1 MLLTVDI
8 GNTHITLGGFEQETL
23 VFVAN
28 LLTGPYR
35 TEDQYAVE
43 LLQIMNLHHT
53 EPEEVD
59 GVVISSVV
67 PEVSAPI
74 QRALAHICGVQP
86 LLLGPGVKTGLNILI
101 DNPAQLGTDLVAD
114 AVAAIAKYPLP
125 CVIFDLG
132 TATTVSFLDK
142 NGNYLGGMICAGVN
156 IMLHALTTQTA
167 LLPHISLQ
175 NPNHFIGKNTV
186 QCMQS
191 GLLYGTAAML
201 DGLAARFATELHE
214 PPTLIATGGMAN
226 LVMQNCVSPFIVD
239 KHLLLDGLRLIYEKN
254 RKKPQAPR
262 SKQE

>member
-1 MLLTVDI
+1 M
-8 GNTHITLGGFEQETL
+8 GGFEQESL
-23 VFVAN
+23 LFVAN

-43 LLQIMNLHHT
+43 LLQIMNLHCA
-53 EPEEVD
+53 ELKDVD
-59 GVVISSVV
+59 GIVISSVV
-67 PEVSAPI
+67 PEVCAPI
-74 QRALAHICGVQP
+74 QRAFLHICGVQP

-101 DNPAQLGTDLVAD
+101 DNPAQLGSDMVAS

-132 TATTVSFLDK
+132 TAITVSFLDQK
-142 NGNYLGGMICAGVN
+142 GSFLGGMICAGVN

-167 LLPHISLQ
+167 LLPHISLE
-175 NPNHFIGKNTV
+175 NPDHFIGKNTV
-186 QCMQS
+186 QSMQS

-214 PPTLIATGGMAN
+214 PPTLIATGGMAH
-226 LVMQNCVSPFIVD
+226 LITQNCVSPFLVD

-254 RKKPQAPR
+254 RKNPKLPR
-262 SKQE
+262 SKQG